1 MEMRLKVVVCA
12 ALVFALLPNFARA
25 QSEYPDRPVR
35 FLNSGGAANTVAR
48 ILAEKMLGLTGK
60 PFVVE
65 VVPGAGGM
73 LAASRVAKSP
83 PDGYTLYMAG
93 EAAMTTN
100 VALYE
105 KLPYDPR
112 KDFEP
117 ITRAVDSVN
126 ILAVHPS
133 VQANSIQELVALAKA
148 QPGKLTFAAP
158 GIGTSP
164 HIAGE
169 LLKSM
174 AKIDILHVP
183 YREANA
189 VIPDLLAGRVSMYF
203 GNIASLLSLVRA
215 GQLRALAVSSLNRVP
230 LVPELPTIAESGYPG
245 YHATTWVGIVA
256 PAGTPK
262 AIVDK
267 LNQTFVKAMN
277 MPDVQKRFA
286 DLGLIT
292 IASTPDELR
301 QQIAD
306 DIPRKIKIIQDA
318 GIKPQ

>member
-1 MEMRLKVVVCA
+1 MKLIGTAA
-12 ALVFALLPNFARA
+12 ALFLVTIAGGAAA
-25 QSEYPDRPVR
+25 QSDYPDRPVR
-35 FLNSGGAANTVAR
+35 LLNSGGAANTAAR
-48 ILAEKMLGLTGK
+48 IIAEKITESLGK

-65 VVPGAGGM
+65 VVPGAGGI
-73 LAASRVAKSP
+73 LAATRVAKSA
-83 PDGYTLYMAG
+83 PDGYTIYMAG

-105 KLPYDPR
+105 KLPYHPL
-112 KDFEP
+112 KDFAP
-117 ITRAVDSVN
+117 VTLAVDSVN

-133 VQANSIQELVALAKA
+133 VPATSVRELVALAKA
-148 QPGKLTFAAP
+148 QPGKLTFAGP

-174 AKIDILHVP
+174 AGIDILHVP

-215 GQLRALAVSSLNRVP
+215 GQLRALAVSSLKRVA
-230 LVPELPTIAESGYPG
+230 LVPDLPTIAESGYPG

-256 PAGTPK
+256 PAGTPN
-262 AIVDK
+262 AIVEK
-267 LNQTFVKAMN
+267 LNRAVVEAMKLL
-277 MPDVQKRFA
+277 DVQKRFA
-286 DLGLIT
+286 DLGLI
-292 IASTPDELR
+292 IVGSTPEDMRR
-301 QQIAD
+301 QIEA
-306 DIPRKIKIIQDA
+306 DIPRKIKIVTEA

>member
-1 MEMRLKVVVCA
+1 MMKPTSVAVA
-12 ALVFALLPNFARA
+12 AMLLVAIAGSAAA
-25 QSEYPDRPVR
+25 QSEYPDRTVR
-35 FLNSGGAANTVAR
+35 FINSGGAANTAAR
-48 ILAEKMLGLTGK
+48 ILAEKMTESLGK

-65 VVPGAGGM
+65 VVPGAGGI
-73 LAASRVAKSP
+73 LAATRVAKST
-83 PDGYTLYMAG
+83 PDGYTIYMAG

-105 KLPYDPR
+105 KLPYHPL
-112 KDFEP
+112 KDFAP
-117 ITRAVDSVN
+117 VTLAVDSVN

-133 VQANSIQELVALAKA
+133 LPVKSVHELVALAKA
-148 QPGKLTFAAP
+148 QPGKLTFAGP

-169 LLKSM
+169 LLNSM
-174 AKIDILHVP
+174 AGIDILHVP

-203 GNIASLLSLVRA
+203 GNIASLLSLVRD
-215 GQLRALAVSSLNRVP
+215 GQLRALAVTSLKRVP

-256 PAGTPK
+256 PAGTPN

-267 LNQTFVKAMN
+267 LNQAVVSAMKL
-277 MPDVQKRFA
+277 PDVQKRFA
-286 DLGLIT
+286 DLGLI
-292 IASTPDELR
+292 IVGSTPEEMR

-306 DIPRKIKIIQDA
+306 DIPRKIKIVTAA

>member
-1 MEMRLKVVVCA
+1 MKLIRTA
-12 ALVFALLPNFARA
+12 AAAIVLVAIAGRAAA
-25 QSEYPDRPVR
+25 QSDYPDRPVR
-35 FLNSGGAANTVAR
+35 FINSGGAANTAAR
-48 ILAEKMLGLTGK
+48 ILAEKITESLGK

-65 VVPGAGGM
+65 VVPGAGGI
-73 LAASRVAKSP
+73 LAATRVAKST
-83 PDGYTLYMAG
+83 PDGYTIYMAG

-105 KLPYDPR
+105 KLPYHPL
-112 KDFEP
+112 KDFAP
-117 ITRAVDSVN
+117 ITLAVDSVN

-133 VQANSIQELVALAKA
+133 VPVTSLQELVALAKA

-174 AKIDILHVP
+174 AGIDILHVP

-203 GNIASLLSLVRA
+203 GNIASLLPLVRD
-215 GQLRALAVSSLNRVP
+215 GQLRALAVSSLKRVA
-230 LVPELPTIAESGYPG
+230 LVPELPTIAQFRLSRLSRHHLGRD
-245 YHATTWVGIVA
+245 VA
-256 PAGTPK
+256 PAGTPNV
-262 AIVDK
+262 IVDTLNRAVVNAMK
-267 LNQTFVKAMN
+267 L
-277 MPDVQKRFA
+277 PDVQKRFA
-286 DLGLIT
+286 DLGLI
-292 IASTPDELR
+292 IIGSTPDEMR
-301 QQIAD
+301 RQIAE
-306 DIPRKIKIIQDA
+306 DIPRKVKIVTEA

>member
-1 MEMRLKVVVCA
+1 MRLKVG
-12 ALVFALLPNFARA
+12 VFAAVFLVAMVGSAAA
-25 QSEYPDRPVR
+25 QSDYPDRTVR
-35 FLNSGGAANTVAR
+35 FLNSGGAANTAAR
-48 ILAEKMLGLTGK
+48 ILADKLTESLGK

-65 VVPGAGGM
+65 VVPGAGGI
-73 LAASRVAKSP
+73 LAATRVAKSA
-83 PDGYTLYMAG
+83 PDGYTIYMAG

-105 KLPYDPR
+105 KLPYHPL
-112 KDFEP
+112 KDFAP
-117 ITRAVDSVN
+117 VTLAVDSVN

-133 VQANSIQELVALAKA
+133 VPTKSIQELVALAKA

-174 AKIDILHVP
+174 AGIDILHVP

-203 GNIASLLSLVRA
+203 GNIASLLSLVRD
-215 GQLRALAVSSLNRVP
+215 GQLRALAVSSLKRVA

-256 PAGTPK
+256 PAGTPN
-262 AIVDK
+262 AIVSK
-267 LNQTFVKAMN
+267 LNQAVTSAMKL
-277 MPDVQKRFA
+277 PDVQKRFA
-286 DLGLIT
+286 DLGLII
-292 IASTPDELR
+292 IASSPEELR
-301 QQIAD
+301 QQIAN
-306 DIPRKIKIIQDA
+306 DIPRKIKIITDA

>member
-1 MEMRLKVVVCA
+1 MRLKVTVCA
-12 ALVFALLPNFARA
+12 ALFLAVPLAHA
-25 QSEYPDRPVR
+25 QAQTEYPDRPVR
-35 FLNSGGAANTVAR
+35 FLNSGGAANTAAR
-48 ILAEKMLGLTGK
+48 ILAEKMMELLGK

-65 VVPGAGGM
+65 VVPGAGGI

-83 PDGYTLYMAG
+83 PDGYTIYMAG

-117 ITRAVDSVN
+117 VTLAVDSVN

-133 VQANSIQELVALAKA
+133 VQAKSIQELVALAKA

-262 AIVDK
+262 AIVNK
-267 LNQTFVKAMN
+267 LNQAVVKAMQL
-277 MPDVQKRFA
+277 PDVQKRFA
-286 DLGLIT
+286 DLGLI
-292 IASTPDELR
+292 IIGSTPEELR
-301 QQIAD
+301 LRIAE
-306 DIPRKIKIIQDA
+306 DIPRKIQIIRDA